1 MSRLVEPADYAA
13 FLRRSIRA
21 MGRRVGEA
29 DPVAFGQLC
38 ELRQAL
44 QAAEDEAMR
53 GLAAQGFSYTELA
66 RPLGITRQAARQRA
80 IASKARAS

>member
-21 MGRRVGEA
+21 MGRRVAEA
-29 DPVAFGQLC
+29 DPVALAQLC

-44 QAAEDEAMR
+44 DAAEDEAMS
-53 GLAAQGFSYTELA
+53 GLAAQGFSYTEMA

-80 IASKARAS
+80 LKARTRE